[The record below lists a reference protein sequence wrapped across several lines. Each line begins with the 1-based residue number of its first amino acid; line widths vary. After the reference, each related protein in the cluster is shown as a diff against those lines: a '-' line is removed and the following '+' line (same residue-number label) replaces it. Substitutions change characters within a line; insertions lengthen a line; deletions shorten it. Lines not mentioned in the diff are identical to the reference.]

1 MSRSLPAASPE
12 QRVTEYL
19 PAARAHARSATWLR
33 RTLGDAEVLAACED
47 GLMEAA
53 RDFDETRLVPFWSFA
68 RLVIRRRL
76 SKAVRSF
83 DRFRP
88 LMIAPLA
95 VPEHSTQET
104 QDIDTLEDNAVP
116 GAIRAEAR
124 AVLADAVAFIGA
136 LHAHTEAHGED
147 ALVDALVAR
156 RATAAFEA
164 AIRGL
169 PPPEQAALR
178 ERLVDGST
186 WDELASRHG
195 VSQSTLKRRLVVV
208 REEVRGSFL
217 ESTGE

>member
-1 MSRSLPAASPE
+1 MTRTRLAATPE
-12 QRVTEYL
+12 QRVAEYL

-88 LMIAPLA
+88 LTIAPLA
-95 VPEHSTQET
+95 VPEESTE
-104 QDIDTLEDNAVP
+104 DVETLEDHAVP

-124 AVLADAVAFIGA
+124 TVLADAVAFLGA
-136 LHAHTEAHGED
+136 LHAHTEPLGED

-156 RATAAFEA
+156 RASDAFEG

-195 VSQSTLKRRLVVV
+195 VSQSTLKRRLVVI

-217 ESTGE
+217 ATLTERVG